1 MATRREERGRKE
13 VIVQAGEVHKKPDV
27 TEWIGKR
34 GQWIDGVR
42 ISIPEVAYRAKNLV
56 E

>member
-1 MATRREERGRKE
+1 MATRREEHGRNE
-13 VIVQAGEVHKKPDV
+13 VIVQAGEVYKKPDV

-42 ISIPEVAYRAKNLV
+42 VSIPEVAYLARNLV